1 MSNETITGG
10 KNCEEAPDSR
20 PHPLPPGVE
29 PGSEVSVRG
38 RRWIVRRIL
47 PHEDCTELYLTS
59 ATEPRGRVLL
69 WPFDRPVA
77 QRRVR
82 QLRAVT
88 LRQWWRHAA
97 RLFTAARVDGLCAR
111 FAAARVLPYQLM
123 PALAV
128 ANGSCRVL
136 LADEVGLG
144 KTVQAGWIISDIL
157 HRRQDAR
164 VLVAVPAG
172 LRRQWQ
178 SELET
183 QFAID
188 AIAADAD
195 WLRRTYADFPAD
207 VDPWSLSGVYV
218 TSIDFV
224 KRTEVL
230 RSLEQQT
237 WDALIVDEAH
247 TAAAPTERHAA
258 VSRIASRARVVILIT
273 ATPFS
278 GDPAAFA
285 SLVGLGSTRDEPP
298 LMFRRFRED
307 VGAPRSRRHHFAA
320 IRISNAERRLQRLLE
335 RYTEEVWNAAP
346 NEGARLA
353 MTVLRKRALSS
364 SHAVARSLERR
375 RELLALQSPAPRQLT
390 LFDEVSGCDDEEP
403 LAALG
408 APGLADER
416 REQRWLSQLIAAA
429 ESATDSKRRFV
440 LRLLRRL
447 RGEAAIV
454 FTEYR
459 DTLLLLSESFPGCLT
474 LHGGMTPA
482 ERAEVQAR
490 FNEHGG
496 VLLATD
502 AASEGLN
509 LQRRCRL
516 IVCYELPWNPAR
528 LEQRIGRVDRVGQS
542 RRVHAITLVASD
554 TAEDLVIAKL
564 VRKLT
569 RVAATFGERDRL
581 AGFLTDAR
589 MAGMVIGRSLE
600 EPSASAPLPRVC
612 IGPALTNEAVFEAG
626 RLSQGFNEIW
636 SPDANVRVSSI
647 AERTVA
653 EGFVFLFA
661 WSAIDGEGHLVDLQ
675 PTVIHVRVGRVE
687 RPRSRADAR
696 ELAHAAV
703 RRFEQHAFA
712 VAEPIAARRLAH
724 ARLVH
729 TGRVDQAIARE
740 LELGNWH
747 VEPKSVQPGLF
758 DRRAVTNAAEESALR
773 QRTRLAHDDRTAALL
788 RSRELTS
795 RCDLVAV
802 LCSWSRPGSGS
813 TRVTPRGSA

>member
-1 MSNETITGG
+1 MSNETITDG
-10 KNCEEAPDSR
+10 KSCEVAPASQAQ
-20 PHPLPPGVE
+20 PLPPGLE
-29 PGSEVSVRG
+29 PGSEVSARG

-59 ATEPRGRVLL
+59 ASEPRGRVLL
-69 WPFDRPVA
+69 WPFDKPAA
-77 QRRVR
+77 QRKVR
-82 QLRAVT
+82 ELRAVN
-88 LRQWWRHAA
+88 LRHWWRHVAGI
-97 RLFTAARVDGLCAR
+97 LGAARVEGVRAR
-111 FAAARVLPYQLM
+111 PSGARVLPYQLM

-144 KTVQAGWIISDIL
+144 KTVQAGWIISDLL
-157 HRRQDAR
+157 HRHPEAR
-164 VLVAVPAG
+164 VLIAVPAG

-178 SELET
+178 SELDAH
-183 QFAID
+183 FAIEV
-188 AIAADAD
+188 IAADAA

-207 VDPWSLSGVYV
+207 IDPWSLPGVYV

-224 KRTEVL
+224 KRAEVL
-230 RSLEQQT
+230 RSLERQT

-247 TAAAPTERHAA
+247 TAAAPTERYAGM
-258 VSRIASRARVVILIT
+258 SRIAARARAVILIT

-278 GDPAAFA
+278 GDPSAFT
-285 SLVGLGSTRDEPP
+285 SLLTVGSTRDEPP

-307 VGAPRSRRHHFAA
+307 IGAPRSRRHRFAV
-320 IRISNAERRLQRLLE
+320 IRISGAERRLQRLLE

-346 NEGARLA
+346 DEGARLA

-375 RELLALQSPAPRQLT
+375 RELLAVKAPAPRQLT
-390 LFDEVSGCDDEEP
+390 LFDEDSGCEDEEP
-403 LAALG
+403 LTALG
-408 APGLADER
+408 TPGLLDER

-429 ESATDSKRRFV
+429 GCAVDSKRRFL

-447 RGEAAIV
+447 PAEAAIV

-459 DTLLLLSESFPGCLT
+459 DTLLLLSRSVPGCLT

-490 FNEHGG
+490 FNENGG

-516 IVCYELPWNPAR
+516 VICYELPWSPAR
-528 LEQRIGRVDRVGQS
+528 LEQRIGRVDRLGQS
-542 RRVHAITLVASD
+542 RRVHAITLVARD

-564 VRKLT
+564 LRKLT

-589 MAGMVIGRSLE
+589 MAGIVIGHSFE
-600 EPSASAPLPRVC
+600 EPSSTTPLPRLEME
-612 IGPALTNEAVFEAG
+612 PATTNEAVLEAG
-626 RLSQGFNEIW
+626 RLSQAFNEV
-636 SPDANVRVSSI
+636 SPHDGSVRVSSI
-647 AERTVA
+647 RGTGLA
-653 EGFVFLFA
+653 EGFVFVFA
-661 WSAIDGEGHLVDLQ
+661 CSALDGDGRVVDVQ
-675 PTVIHVRVGRVE
+675 STVIHVRTCCVE
-687 RPRSRADAR
+687 RPRNRAEAR
-696 ELAHAAV
+696 ELARTAL
-703 RRFEQHAFA
+703 RRFEQQAFA
-712 VAEPIAARRLAH
+712 MVEPIAARRLAH
-724 ARLVH
+724 ARQVH
-729 TGRVDQAIARE
+729 AERVDRAVARE
-740 LELGNWH
+740 LELRKWH
-747 VEPKSVQPGLF
+747 VEPTSVQPGLF
-758 DRRAVTNAAEESALR
+758 DRRAVTIAAEASALR
-773 QRTRLAHDDRTAALL
+773 QQRRIEHDDRIAGLL

-802 LCSWSRPGSGS
+802 LCSWSHPGSGG
-813 TRVTPRGSA
+813 TRATPVGIS

>member
-1 MSNETITGG
+1 MSNETIPDG
-10 KNCEEAPDSR
+10 KSCEEAPASR
-20 PHPLPPGVE
+20 AQPLPPGVE

-77 QRRVR
+77 QRPVR
-82 QLRAVT
+82 RLRAVT
-88 LRQWWRHAA
+88 LREWWRHVA
-97 RLFTAARVDGLCAR
+97 RLVAAARVDGLCAR
-111 FAAARVLPYQLM
+111 SAAARVLPYQLL

-128 ANGSCRVL
+128 ANGRCRVL

-164 VLVAVPAG
+164 VLVAVPAS

-178 SELET
+178 SELDT
-183 QFAID
+183 HFAIE
-188 AIAADAD
+188 AIAADAA
-195 WLRRTYADFPAD
+195 WLRRTYVDFPAD

-224 KRTEVL
+224 KRAEVL

-247 TAAAPTERHAA
+247 TAAAPTERYAA

-285 SLVGLGSTRDEPP
+285 SMVGLGSTRAEPP

-307 VGAPRSRRHHFAA
+307 IGAPRSRRHRFAA

-390 LFDEVSGCDDEEP
+390 LFDEESGCEDEEP

-408 APGLADER
+408 APGLADEH
-416 REQRWLSQLIAAA
+416 REQRWLSQLTAAA
-429 ESATDSKRRFV
+429 GSATDSKRRFL

-447 RGEAAIV
+447 RGEAAII

-459 DTLLLLSESFPGCLT
+459 DTLLQLADSFPGCLT

-482 ERAEVQAR
+482 ERAGVQVR

-516 IVCYELPWNPAR
+516 VVCYELPWNPAR
-528 LEQRIGRVDRVGQS
+528 LEQRIGRVDRLGQS
-542 RRVHAITLVASD
+542 RRVHAITLVARD
-554 TAEDLVIAKL
+554 TAEDLVVAKL
-564 VRKLT
+564 VRRLT
-569 RVAATFGERDRL
+569 RVAATFGERDAL

-589 MAGMVIGRSLE
+589 VAGMVIGRSPE
-600 EPSASAPLPRVC
+600 EPSETTPLPRVSMGSA
-612 IGPALTNEAVFEAG
+612 ITDEAVLEAS
-626 RLSQGFNEIW
+626 RLSNGSNDIG
-636 SPDANVRVSSI
+636 SHDGCMCVSSI
-647 AERTVA
+647 RGTRVA
-653 EGFVFLFA
+653 EGFVFVFA
-661 WSAIDGEGHLVDLQ
+661 WSAIDGDGRIVEVQ
-675 PTVIHVRVGRVE
+675 PTLIHVRVGRVE
-687 RPRSRADAR
+687 RPRSRAEAR
-696 ELAHAAV
+696 ELALAAV
-703 RRFEQHAFA
+703 RRLEQQAFA

-729 TGRVDQAIARE
+729 AGRVDQAIARE
-740 LELGNWH
+740 LELRDWH
-747 VEPKSVQPGLF
+747 VEPTTVQPGLF
-758 DRRAVTNAAEESALR
+758 DRRAITNAAEALALR
-773 QRTRLAHDDRTAALL
+773 QRRRTEHDDRIAGLL
-788 RSRELTS
+788 RSREVTS

-802 LCSWSRPGSGS
+802 LCSWSRPRSDT
-813 TRVTPRGSA
+813 TRVTPRGSP